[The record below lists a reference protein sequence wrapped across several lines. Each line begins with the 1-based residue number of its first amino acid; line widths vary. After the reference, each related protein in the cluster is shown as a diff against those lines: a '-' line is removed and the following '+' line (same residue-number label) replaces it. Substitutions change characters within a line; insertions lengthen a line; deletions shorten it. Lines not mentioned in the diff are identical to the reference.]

1 MTVESNINIDNVFS
15 GHVGSV
21 EHVHEAVGVGVHV
34 GVLLRGG
41 RDLLRVVIYDKKLS
55 VLFPNRVLFFFY
67 SLARIALC
75 KLYNKKKTTSFLD
88 K

>member
-1 MTVESNINIDNVFS
+1 MLNEALIVTVESNINIDNVFS

-67 SLARIALC
+67 SFAGTAPC
-75 KLYNKKKTTSFLD
+75 KQ
-88 K
+88 